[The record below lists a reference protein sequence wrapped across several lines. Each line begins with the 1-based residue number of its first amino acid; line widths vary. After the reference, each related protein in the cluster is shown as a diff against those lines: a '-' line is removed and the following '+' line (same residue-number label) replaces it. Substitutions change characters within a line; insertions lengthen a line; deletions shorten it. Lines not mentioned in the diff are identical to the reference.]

1 MTLTSTSRPSSI
13 HYLHVKFLV
22 KSNDAYI
29 FKFQEFQK
37 NGIKRKRPQKLSF
50 HKYLEDQILSVVLTL
65 MMLK

>member
-1 MTLTSTSRPSSI
+1 M
-13 HYLHVKFLV
+13 

-29 FKFQEFQK
+29 FKFLEFQK
-37 NGIKRKRPQKLSF
+37 NGIKRKPPQKLSF